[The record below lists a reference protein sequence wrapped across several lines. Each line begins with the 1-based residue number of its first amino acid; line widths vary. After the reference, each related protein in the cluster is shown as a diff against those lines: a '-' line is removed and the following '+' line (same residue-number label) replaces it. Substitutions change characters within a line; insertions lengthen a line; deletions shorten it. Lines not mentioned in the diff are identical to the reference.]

1 MRCSTLK
8 AHDVFRLIRNI
19 GVMFVLDAFQSA
31 LALVLLFALFA
42 FVWWRHPPTDWGDI
56 SQALMYH
63 QVRKYL
69 LKIDETKSH
78 TKFWRPS
85 VLLFVD
91 DYSATQIKGMVN
103 FCREIK
109 KGGLMVLGS
118 VIVGDGKKDI
128 SLLWTILFLVLMDL

>member
-1 MRCSTLK
+1 
-8 AHDVFRLIRNI
+8 
-19 GVMFVLDAFQSA
+19 
-31 LALVLLFALFA
+31 
-42 FVWWRHPPTDWGDI
+42 
-56 SQALMYH
+56 MYH

-69 LKIDETKSH
+69 LKINETKSH

-109 KGGLMVLGS
+109 KGGLMVLGKKFFS
-118 VIVGDGKKDI
+118 LFCPIVFSPFD
-128 SLLWTILFLVLMDL
+128 

>member
-1 MRCSTLK
+1 MG
-8 AHDVFRLIRNI
+8 FIMNI
-19 GVMFVLDAFQSA
+19 AVMFVLDPGMSA
-31 LALVLLFALFA
+31 VSLLLLLSLFV
-42 FVWWRHPPTDWGDI
+42 FVWWRHPATDWGDI

-69 LKIDETKSH
+69 LKIDETKTTH

-109 KGGLMVLGS
+109 KGGLMVLGN
-118 VIVGDGKKDI
+118 VIVGDIRYVKRC
-128 SLLWTILFLVLMDL
+128 STLFNFVQLFSIQEVYKLRN